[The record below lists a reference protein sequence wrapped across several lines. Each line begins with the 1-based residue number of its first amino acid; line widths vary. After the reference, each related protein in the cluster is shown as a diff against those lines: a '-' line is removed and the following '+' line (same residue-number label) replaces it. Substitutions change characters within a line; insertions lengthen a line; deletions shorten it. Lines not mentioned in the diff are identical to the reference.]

1 MSLAKEYPDIIT
13 FRMEIEYLL
22 AIILPRALS
31 SFENLALMEES
42 FLQITHCSTVGLTS
56 VYFCCDDMETWYN
69 VAILETQ
76 LRAVEL
82 KFFVVMGGKNT
93 CPQCLCWGFMLLLWW
108 HSRSHRHVTWCHID
122 WKSLGADVASLWS
135 HSEKK
140 PEALC

>member
-56 VYFCCDDMETWYN
+56 VYFCCDDMET
-69 VAILETQ
+69 
-76 LRAVEL
+76 
-82 KFFVVMGGKNT
+82 
-93 CPQCLCWGFMLLLWW
+93 
-108 HSRSHRHVTWCHID
+108 
-122 WKSLGADVASLWS
+122 
-135 HSEKK
+135 
-140 PEALC
+140 